1 MAEANAA
8 ATLERANDWVA
19 DFATQTVTIR
29 AGANVLAVHTLT
41 GFVTSNNA
49 LDALATANAISDE
62 TITGAGTQTA
72 TNATIS
78 DGTRTYTLTV
88 GVAGSGADL
97 ILSTLTYI
105 NGETSSVN
113 SLVARFRASSGG

>member
-19 DFATQTVTIR
+19 DFATATLDIL
-29 AGANVLAVHTLT
+29 AGANVLASHTLA

-49 LDALATANAISDE
+49 LDGLATANAIAGE

-72 TNATIS
+72 TSATIAL
-78 DGTRTYTLTV
+78 GTRVYTLTV
-88 GVAGSGADL
+88 GTSGADL
-97 ILSTLTYI
+97 NLSTLTYI
-105 NGETSSVN
+105 NGETSSIN
-113 SLVARFRASSGG
+113 SLVVTFRA

>member
-1 MAEANAA
+1 MAEANAP
-8 ATLERANDWVA
+8 ATLARADDWVA

-29 AGANVLAVHTLT
+29 AGANALAVHTLT
-41 GFVTSNNA
+41 GFVTSNDT

-72 TNATIS
+72 TSATIS

-88 GVAGSGADL
+88 GIAGSGADL

-113 SLVARFRASSGG
+113 SLVARFRSSPGA